1 MRSSFFSVQFLNPQK
16 KMNTYNHHETGFL
29 DFYAKKESS
38 TRDYL
43 ENWKWSDYF
52 SLLLYIATLPLFC

>member
-29 DFYAKKESS
+29 DFYARKESS

-43 ENWKWSDYF
+43 GRNHYVKQ
-52 SLLLYIATLPLFC
+52 IV